1 MGLVYQICRGITL
14 GIIIGF
20 VAGGFKIAFPNK
32 ECSQRKVGLV
42 TKMINQLANILKYIT
57 FLVLSLGLV
66 WCCYFLVLGIVV
78 PAQVDYANDMAELIV
93 SVLTVISIIFA
104 FVEFSRRK

>member
-32 ECSQRKVGLV
+32 EYSQRTVGLV
-42 TKMINQLANILKYIT
+42 TKM
-57 FLVLSLGLV
+57 SD
-66 WCCYFLVLGIVV
+66 LGIVV